1 MLCFDPSNFDR
12 IGSRDA
18 IGIRPKDLYLG
29 DAQTG
34 GAFQARVRV
43 QGVELVGAES
53 YVYGV
58 LADGQAIVFR
68 VSGRPQ
74 IGIDSELTVASSTNV
89 LRFFVSRGNRTQ

>member
-1 MLCFDPSNFDR
+1 MLCLDPSNFDR
-12 IGSRDA
+12 PGSRDA

-34 GAFQARVRV
+34 GAFQARVHV

-58 LADGQAIVFR
+58 LADGQVIVFR
-68 VSGRPQ
+68 VSGRSQ
-74 IGIDSELTVASSTNV
+74 IGIDSELTVAGSSNA
-89 LRFFVSRGNRTQ
+89 LHFFDSQGKRTQ